1 MEGIIDS
8 LIKCSQRIT
17 EALETAKK
25 YLLRR
30 NQILDEKYG
39 RKRGWSM
46 IVEKQDR
53 SRRLENMTLE
63 EQLRY
68 SEFTRDISR
77 LVDQL
82 NKHKDQL
89 NNEFDDERKGNIRTY
104 KGVDYVVQYVVKE

>member
-30 NQILDEKYG
+30 NQILDEKYD
-39 RKRGWSM
+39 

-82 NKHKDQL
+82 NKQRDQL

-104 KGVDYVVQYVVKE
+104 EGVDYVVQYVVKE